1 MYFFS
6 YSLLEV
12 KFVLR
17 RIYFKKILICVSA
30 LFVLFL
36 IYLFPNDSVNKLEGI
51 RKEVIYVDSSVVIN
65 DIFLLDSHNMVSL
78 TSIMVGTDDLNSKA
92 KELLESLIVGSSR
105 EDLIPNGFKPII
117 PIDTK
122 ILSLSIENGIV
133 KVDFSK
139 EFLDIEVSLE
149 EKMISSIV
157 YTLTSIDGIDG
168 VIIFVDGDILNR
180 LPKSG
185 VTLPSTLD
193 RNFGVNKE
201 YNVTSSKN
209 ITSVT
214 TYFVGKNNNS
224 YYYIPV
230 TKYMNDDREKIRIV
244 IEELGS
250 SNVYNTNLMSFLNS
264 NVKLLSVEKS
274 LDVLNLNFNEYLYS
288 DFDTHDILEEVIY
301 TICLSIHDNYDVK
314 EVIFN
319 VNNEE
324 IYKSVL
330 KSIE

>member
-1 MYFFS
+1 MLKRMY
-6 YSLLEV
+6 L
-12 KFVLR
+12 
-17 RIYFKKILICVSA
+17 KKILICVSA

-36 IYLFPNDSVNKLEGI
+36 IYLFPSESVNKLESV
-51 RKEVIYVDSSVVIN
+51 RKEVVFVDSSVITN

-78 TSIMVGTDDLNSKA
+78 TSIMVGSDDIESKV

-117 PIDTK
+117 PSDTK
-122 ILSLSIENGIV
+122 ILSVGIDGGIV
-133 KVDFSK
+133 KVDFS
-139 EFLDIEVSLE
+139 EDIFDIDVSLE

-168 VIIFVDGDILNR
+168 VIIYVEGNILNK
-180 LPKSG
+180 LPKSLIN
-185 VTLPSTLD
+185 LPSTLD
-193 RNFGVNKE
+193 RSFGINKD
-201 YNVTSSKN
+201 YDVTSSKN
-209 ITSVT
+209 INSVT
-214 TYFVGKNNNS
+214 TYFVGKNNNE

-230 TKYMNDDREKIRIV
+230 TKYMNDDREKIKIV

-274 LDVLNLNFNEYLYS
+274 MDVLNLNFNEYLYS
-288 DFDTHDILEEVIY
+288 DLDTHDVLEEVIY
-301 TICLSIHDNYDVK
+301 TICLSVHDNYDVK

-319 VNNEE
+319 VNNDE
-324 IYKSVL
+324 IYKSVITSL
-330 KSIE
+330 E